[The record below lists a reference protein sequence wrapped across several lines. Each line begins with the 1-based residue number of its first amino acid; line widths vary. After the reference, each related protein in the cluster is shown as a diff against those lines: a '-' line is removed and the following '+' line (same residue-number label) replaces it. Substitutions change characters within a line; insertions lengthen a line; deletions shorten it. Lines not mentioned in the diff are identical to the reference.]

1 MIGNL
6 QYSWT
11 LYVTPIDA
19 KFHWGRAS
27 IQVAFSILALTHAF
41 LMPVTGYVA
50 DRFTPRLLMSLGGI
64 LAAMAW
70 VVNASAASLPAL
82 YLGALLAGLA
92 SAVCG
97 GVACGNMLRWFPDRR
112 GLTLG
117 LTSGAFAVGA
127 AFSAVPMTN
136 MIHRAGYEATFFS
149 FGIAQGA
156 VIIFAA
162 MFLRAPSA
170 HVMALVVPSRVQ
182 QSSQDLVPRQALGSP
197 VFCLLYLIFVLVCT
211 GGLIMVAQLG
221 VMAKDFGLAAE
232 PASLLG
238 VTLAALPFALAL
250 SRVLDGLGRPFFGM
264 VSDYIGRENTMVM
277 AFLMEATSIAGLLFL
292 GRGPAMF
299 VLFSGMVLFAWGAIF
314 SLFPAITGDLFG
326 RKFAATN
333 WGLLWTGKGVASL
346 LVPIASWLSASDGT
360 WTPVLILVLSF
371 DVIAAALA
379 IVVLKPLCV
388 RTLAG
393 RLEVS
398 EPQGDGLTAG
408 SIQPITSR

>member
-1 MIGNL
+1 M
-6 QYSWT
+6 
-11 LYVTPIDA
+11 
-19 KFHWGRAS
+19 
-27 IQVAFSILALTHAF
+27 
-41 LMPVTGYVA
+41 
-50 DRFTPRLLMSLGGI
+50 
-64 LAAMAW
+64 
-70 VVNASAASLPAL
+70 
-82 YLGALLAGLA
+82 
-92 SAVCG
+92 
-97 GVACGNMLRWFPDRR
+97 
-112 GLTLG
+112 
-117 LTSGAFAVGA
+117 
-127 AFSAVPMTN
+127 
-136 MIHRAGYEATFFS
+136 
-149 FGIAQGA
+149 
-156 VIIFAA
+156 
-162 MFLRAPSA
+162 
-170 HVMALVVPSRVQ
+170 
-182 QSSQDLVPRQALGSP
+182 PRQALGSP